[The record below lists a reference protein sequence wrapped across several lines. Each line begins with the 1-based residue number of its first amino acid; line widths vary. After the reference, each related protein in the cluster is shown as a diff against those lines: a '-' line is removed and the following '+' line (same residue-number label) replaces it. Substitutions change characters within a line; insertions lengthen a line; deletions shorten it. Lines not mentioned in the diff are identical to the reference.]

1 MIAPVRKR
9 VKAKGDHDCFPCTL
23 QRIVI
28 IVLAA
33 ANFVVC
39 IATVCYFRQLWRQPP
54 FDEEFSDIDFSRLYD
69 RPEHSGPVPGP
80 SQQHSSTGK
89 DLEAMTE
96 RTTKAPTPEL
106 RSTDATEFVPPA
118 SRACPICGNK
128 LQGPMPTSLRG
139 PTQSCTWKELQDVFL
154 SDLVGTGPSRLS
166 DMKDFCIEF
175 GPSCGGVTCSF
186 SPRGIEE
193 AMCTA
198 RASHAPKKSP
208 TKEVSF
214 VKECKLEASNC
225 DEETAEWKAPNP
237 FAKDL
242 HGTAIVILAH
252 NRENE
257 LRSCLGSLLAMPEAS
272 LFRLHVSLDDPA
284 AFTMMEG
291 CAKRVAAAHN
301 MDVEIWKASARVAD
315 PEVHNQEVIKWFGMN
330 TGKIAHHYWVAFE
343 RAFMDKKFEAA
354 VFVEE
359 DLVFSP
365 DFLALFRSTAGL
377 LEQDPSLWCISGWN
391 DFGFKGT
398 ASDPCRL
405 LRTTYFPGLGFLLT
419 RKAWL
424 QIREEWPIAPTMGWD
439 YWMRVAFRTFDKE
452 CIIPEVSR
460 THHAAAKGSS
470 VTSAK
475 QLRLFEAMAF
485 ADIPSSCVVAEPC
498 NHFGNVSYLL
508 SQEYEAWLRETIA
521 DAPKISVVELKQK
534 VPHKVGTQMPSLL
547 HVVPFLREEFNGLA
561 EAAGLLPR
569 NTKGSIPADLRSEHY
584 GVMAGKLVNQRI
596 PLLLVDKRS
605 SRGYLHREDQLRL
618 DPGYEVVAGARGLSC
633 DEVCKLRGSS
643 CDKMQLFFLNDCNL
657 LRKHFPCEAGC
668 AHQVGKELPVYV
680 PDEFQPTYRQCLLTF
695 ISPMNCEAKHSST
708 SRLCACRLIRTTT
721 TL

>member
-1 MIAPVRKR
+1 
-9 VKAKGDHDCFPCTL
+9 
-23 QRIVI
+23 
-28 IVLAA
+28 
-33 ANFVVC
+33 
-39 IATVCYFRQLWRQPP
+39 
-54 FDEEFSDIDFSRLYD
+54 
-69 RPEHSGPVPGP
+69 
-80 SQQHSSTGK
+80 
-89 DLEAMTE
+89 MTE

-214 VKECKLEASNC
+214 VKECKLEASNS
-225 DEETAEWKAPNP
+225 EWKAPNP

-301 MDVEIWKASARVAD
+301 MDVEIWK
-315 PEVHNQEVIKWFGMN
+315 EVIKWFGMN

-377 LEQDPSLWCISGWN
+377 LEQD
-391 DFGFKGT
+391 KGT

-485 ADIPSSCVVAEPC
+485 ADIPSSCVAGALVFVKTAT
-498 NHFGNVSYLL
+498 
-508 SQEYEAWLRETIA
+508 WL
-521 DAPKISVVELKQK
+521 VGQF
-534 VPHKVGTQMPSLL
+534 VGTLGYTWIPFRTVSLA
-547 HVVPFLREEFNGLA
+547 GGW
-561 EAAGLLPR
+561 AA
-569 NTKGSIPADLRSEHY
+569 
-584 GVMAGKLVNQRI
+584 
-596 PLLLVDKRS
+596 
-605 SRGYLHREDQLRL
+605 
-618 DPGYEVVAGARGLSC
+618 
-633 DEVCKLRGSS
+633 
-643 CDKMQLFFLNDCNL
+643 
-657 LRKHFPCEAGC
+657 
-668 AHQVGKELPVYV
+668 
-680 PDEFQPTYRQCLLTF
+680 
-695 ISPMNCEAKHSST
+695 
-708 SRLCACRLIRTTT
+708 
-721 TL
+721 